1 MKLGK
6 RLSALRRQHGM
17 TQQDLADHLGVSR
30 QAVSRWE
37 MMLSEPS
44 TENLLKIKA
53 LFHIPLDALLKDD
66 PDIPTVPPQE
76 DATDKGPTGPRRPLL
91 CDRHRYLAAALVVW
105 SFSRVLMVVYPRS
118 TSILTGSWVIR
129 AIGPLFSF
137 FLVLYLTLSIL
148 YYTDKWFPQHR
159 ALLQP
164 LLTLCLLL
172 VWLLLCSRRRTHAL
186 VMNGSAFSLPAVAC
200 GVMAYLIKQRKTG
213 CVCKRK

>member
-17 TQQDLADHLGVSR
+17 TQQDLADHLGISR

-53 LFHIPLDALLKDD
+53 LFHIPLDALLEDD
-66 PDIPTVPPQE
+66 SDIPAAPPQE
-76 DATDKGPTGPRRPLL
+76 DGTDKGPSGHRRPLL
-91 CDRHRYLAAALVVW
+91 CDRHRYLAAALIVW
-105 SFSRVLMVVYPRS
+105 SFSRVLIAVYPGS

-148 YYTDKWFPQHR
+148 YYTDKWFPRHR

-172 VWLLLCSRRRTHAL
+172 VWLLLCSRRRSHAL
-186 VMNGSAFSLPAVAC
+186 VMSGGAFSLPAVAC
-200 GVMAYLIKQRKTG
+200 GVISYFMKQRKADS
-213 CVCKRK
+213 

>member
-66 PDIPTVPPQE
+66 PDIPTVPPTGGCNGQ
-76 DATDKGPTGPRRPLL
+76 GPHRPP
-91 CDRHRYLAAALVVW
+91 AAIAL
-105 SFSRVLMVVYPRS
+105 
-118 TSILTGSWVIR
+118 
-129 AIGPLFSF
+129 
-137 FLVLYLTLSIL
+137 
-148 YYTDKWFPQHR
+148 
-159 ALLQP
+159 
-164 LLTLCLLL
+164 
-172 VWLLLCSRRRTHAL
+172 
-186 VMNGSAFSLPAVAC
+186 
-200 GVMAYLIKQRKTG
+200 
-213 CVCKRK
+213 